1 MAYDKQR
8 ESDPLIGYQ
17 FGIEVGGMVTGYFA
31 EVGGI
36 GSESEIVEHKVSQ
49 DGKDFVQKMPGRL
62 KWNDVTLKRGITDN
76 LQIWEWRQLVED
88 GDVKAARKNCSILM
102 YDRNA
107 NVAARWD
114 FVNAWPSKVS
124 GPEVKADSNDF
135 AIEEM
140 VLVHEGMKRV
150 KA

>member
-1 MAYDKQR
+1 M
-8 ESDPLIGYQ
+8 
-17 FGIEVGGMVTGYFA
+17 
-31 EVGGI
+31 
-36 GSESEIVEHKVSQ
+36 
-49 DGKDFVQKMPGRL
+49 
-62 KWNDVTLKRGITDN
+62 
-76 LQIWEWRQLVED
+76 VED
-88 GDVKAARKNCSILM
+88 GDVKGARKNCSILM